1 MIDVRRL
8 LLFTM
13 IKESTEILLRLLILV
28 PLSMRILKNTSKIL
42 KKFAYILNLGYPGNH
57 VGPISPGILRE
68 SRHFMQGYSR
78 FLNPSLSRVLINKVP
93 VHSLTTEVA

>member
-28 PLSMRILKNTSKIL
+28 PLSMRILKNTGKFL
-42 KKFAYILNLGYPGNH
+42 KKIADILNLGYPGNH
-57 VGPISPGILRE
+57 VGPISPGTLNWLEENSDIL
-68 SRHFMQGYSR
+68 Y
-78 FLNPSLSRVLINKVP
+78 KVIP
-93 VHSLTTEVA
+93 GF

>member
-28 PLSMRILKNTSKIL
+28 PLSMRILKNTGKFL
-42 KKFAYILNLGYPGNH
+42 KKIADILNLGYPGNH
-57 VGPISPGILRE
+57 VGPISPGT
-68 SRHFMQGYSR
+68 
-78 FLNPSLSRVLINKVP
+78 LN
-93 VHSLTTEVA
+93 